1 LARIDITNIYDLNGR
16 KVDIGQPGSGSYL
29 TARLIFDKLGIKPEF
44 TSSDQITALQQLRSN
59 AIQAVILLASET
71 SKEVLAFEP
80 GGAYHLVPISFET
93 VASPLEELIV
103 HYAPS
108 QFTAEEYPNLVDH
121 RHQLDTIA
129 VSRVLALR
137 NWPEGNAHYERLADF
152 NEALS
157 SYLFDQLQKSVDN
170 GIDLAEQALGWKRF
184 RPTEIL
190 LARTAQQAEE
200 HRAFEEFAGAQG
212 VCPLPDAAA
221 RERLYNDFL
230 TWRKGREQDPGSAG
244 TGSDKR

>member
-1 LARIDITNIYDLNGR
+1 
-16 KVDIGQPGSGSYL
+16 
-29 TARLIFDKLGIKPEF
+29 
-44 TSSDQITALQQLRSN
+44 
-59 AIQAVILLASET
+59 
-71 SKEVLAFEP
+71 
-80 GGAYHLVPISFET
+80 
-93 VASPLEELIV
+93 LEELIV

-108 QFTAEEYPNLVDH
+108 QFTAEEYPNLV
-121 RHQLDTIA
+121 QPGQQVETIA
-129 VSRVLALR
+129 VTRVLALR
-137 NWPEGNAHYERLADF
+137 NWPEGSAHYERLADF

-157 SYLFDQLQKSVDN
+157 SYLFEQLQKSVDN
-170 GIDLAEQALGWKRF
+170 GIDLAEQALGWNRF

-190 LARTAQQAEE
+190 LTRRAQQAEE
-200 HRAFEEFAGAQG
+200 HRAFEEFTGAQG